1 MTGRDHDIVL
11 FGATG
16 FTGTLTAEYLT
27 RTLGANGWALAGRN
41 RDRLEAVRRRLAEI
55 DPAASEL
62 PLLQAD
68 VNDLASV
75 RAVAESARVA
85 ITTVGPYI
93 RYGEPLVAACAAA
106 GTDYVD
112 LTGEPEF
119 VDRMWLRY
127 HDQAQRSGAR
137 LVHSCGFDSVPYDL
151 GALFSV
157 QQLPA
162 GIPINLQGFVRVG
175 GSFSGGTYHSAIEI
189 MSRLRQ
195 GASVAR
201 ERREREARPLGRT
214 VRGVSGAPHHDAA
227 AGGWVFPM
235 PTIDPLTVLRSARAL
250 DRYGPD
256 FTYSHYL
263 VAKRLPVLA
272 GMVGGAGVVIALA
285 QLPPTKKLLLMLK
298 DPGDGPS
305 PERRAKSWFKVRF
318 HGRGGGAS
326 VLTQVSGGDPGYAE
340 TSKMLAESALCL
352 AYDEL
357 PARSG
362 QLTPAVA
369 MGQALIDRLQRAGI
383 QFSVLVGGQGTAPAG
398 AIPDPAGA
406 A

>member
-1 MTGRDHDIVL
+1 MTDRDHDIVL

-16 FTGTLTAEYLT
+16 FTGGLTAEYLT
-27 RTLGANGWALAGRN
+27 RTLGASGWAMAGRS
-41 RDRLEAVRRRLAEI
+41 RDKLEAVRRRLAEI
-55 DPAASEL
+55 DPAASGL
-62 PLLQAD
+62 ALLQAD
-68 VNDLASV
+68 VNDRDSI

-106 GTDYVD
+106 GTDYAD

-137 LVHSCGFDSVPYDL
+137 LVHSCGFDSIPYDL

-157 QQLPA
+157 QHLPE
-162 GIPINLQGFVRVG
+162 GVPIKLQGFVRTG
-175 GSFSGGTYHSAIEI
+175 GTFSGGTYHSAVEI
-189 MSRLRQ
+189 VSRLRQ

-201 ERREREARPLGRT
+201 ERREREARPSGRT
-214 VRGVSGAPHHDAA
+214 VRGTSGAPHHDAA
-227 AGGWVFPM
+227 AGGWVFPL

-263 VAKRLPVLA
+263 VAQRLPVLA

-305 PERRAKSWFKVRF
+305 PQRRERSWFKIRFLGQAGGTSVR
-318 HGRGGGAS
+318 
-326 VLTQVSGGDPGYAE
+326 TEVSGGDPGYTE
-340 TSKMLAESALCL
+340 TSKMLAEAALCL
-352 AYDEL
+352 AHDEL
-357 PARSG
+357 PERSG

-383 QFSVLVGGQGTAPAG
+383 RFTVLE
-398 AIPDPAGA
+398 
-406 A
+406 